1 MIRGIVLTT
10 VCHNSSSVI
19 MCPRLQCTAHSRCF
33 ILGVLRAG
41 LFLSICYR
49 VSALTLVAMPSTGV
63 TVQGPGVRPN
73 LFFACCD
80 QGIAPMQALFADHE
94 VVATLHELH
103 AQVVVAIADFSPERA
118 QVVRFLNQQ
127 QIPVIAGVTLQTKD
141 GPYFN
146 ADDVAE
152 APAQIAAFEKW
163 TRENGLRWDAVGLDI
178 EPNFSELAALK
189 SHRWRLF
196 TTLLHNSIDGKR
208 IERAQKAYSALIRQI
223 QSQGYPVETYTL
235 PYGPIE
241 RNLHTT
247 LIDRM
252 LGTVDVRGSENDVMI
267 YTSYARPAGSAIIL
281 DLGPYSQGIV
291 VGITD
296 GLSHAGSGYGP
307 LDWDEFSSDL
317 LVASHFARHVGVY
330 NLEGCVRQGFL
341 PRLENMDWGGSVI
354 IPAASISRVKRR
366 VMVLSIALWLG
377 SNLLYITIVSIFI
390 VSWLVWR
397 WRAGRNKKS
406 KFRRPQ
412 PRWQIRPPHG

>member
-1 MIRGIVLTT
+1 MIRNIVLTT

-19 MCPRLQCTAHSRCF
+19 MCPRLQRTAHSRCF

-41 LFLSICYR
+41 LFLSICCR
-49 VSALTLVAMPSTGV
+49 VSVLTLVAMPSTGV

-73 LFFACCD
+73 LGFACCD
-80 QGIAPMQALFADHE
+80 QGIAPMQALFADHD

-103 AQVVVAIADFSPERA
+103 AQVGVAIADFSPERA

-178 EPNFSELAALK
+178 EPNFSEFAALK
-189 SHRWRLF
+189 NHPWRLF
-196 TTLLHNSIDGKR
+196 TTLLRNSLDGKR
-208 IERAQKAYSALIRQI
+208 IERAQEAYSALIRQI

-235 PYGPIE
+235 PYGPVE
-241 RNLHTT
+241 RNLHSA

-267 YTSYARPAGSAIIL
+267 YTSYARPMGSAVIL

-296 GLSHAGSGYGP
+296 GLSPAGSGYGP
-307 LDWDEFSSDL
+307 LDWEEFSSDL
-317 LVASHFARHVGVY
+317 LVASHFTHHIGVY
-330 NLEGCVRQGFL
+330 NLEGCVRQGFF
-341 PRLENMDWGGSVI
+341 PRLETMDWSGSVI

-366 VMVLSIALWLG
+366 VMALSIALWLG
-377 SNLLYITIVSIFI
+377 SNLLYIAIVSII
-390 VSWLVWR
+390 AISWLVWR
-397 WRAGRNKKS
+397 WRTGRNKKS
-406 KFRRPQ
+406 SVKRPQ
-412 PRWQIRPPHG
+412 PRWQIRP

>member
-1 MIRGIVLTT
+1 MIRSTILTT
-10 VCHNSSSVI
+10 FCHNLSSVI
-19 MCPRLQCTAHSRCF
+19 VCPWLQRTAHSRCF
-33 ILGVLRAG
+33 ILGVLRAA
-41 LFLSICYR
+41 LFLGICYCF
-49 VSALTLVAMPSTGV
+49 SALNLVAMPSTGV
-63 TVQGPGVRPN
+63 SVQGPGVRPN
-73 LFFACCD
+73 LALACCD

-94 VVATLHELH
+94 VVAALHELH
-103 AQVVVAIADFSPERA
+103 AQVAVAITDFSPERA
-118 QVVRFLNQQ
+118 QVVRFLNEQ

-146 ADDVAE
+146 AEDVSE

-163 TRENGLRWDAVGLDI
+163 TRENGLRWDAVGLYI
-178 EPNFSELAALK
+178 EPNFNEFAALK
-189 SHRWRLF
+189 NHRWRLF
-196 TTLLHNSIDGKR
+196 TTLLRNSLDGKR
-208 IERAQKAYSALIRQI
+208 IEHAQEAYSVLIWQI

-235 PYGPIE
+235 PYGPVE

-281 DLGPYSQGIV
+281 DLGPYSQGII

-296 GLSHAGSGYGP
+296 GLSPAGSGYGP
-307 LDWDEFSSDL
+307 LDWNEFSSDL
-317 LVASHFARHVGVY
+317 LVASHFAHHIGVY

-341 PRLENMDWGGSVI
+341 PRLKNMDWGGSVT

-366 VMVLSIALWLG
+366 VMALSIALWLG
-377 SNLLYITIVSIFI
+377 SNLLYIAIVSIFI
-390 VSWLVWR
+390 VSWLAWR

-406 KFRRPQ
+406 TLKRPQ